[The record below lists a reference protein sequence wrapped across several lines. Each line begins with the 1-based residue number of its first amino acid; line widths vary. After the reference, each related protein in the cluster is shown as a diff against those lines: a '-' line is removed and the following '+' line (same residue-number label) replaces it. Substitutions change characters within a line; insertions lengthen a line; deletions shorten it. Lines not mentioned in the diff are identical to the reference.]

1 MATDVLNSGV
11 LNEAYERLHVAGP
24 EWGEDTL
31 TNHGPMAV
39 EAMVRHGYDGRV
51 HRWLDR
57 YVRRLDDLPPATGV
71 IGPDEWQKA
80 LGDGCRVS
88 DWTAYFTREVAEHP
102 WRDVLTTWWP
112 RLLPGIVAGA
122 THGPI
127 RVGHAVRVLL
137 DTGVGSGPAV
147 TELAHALG
155 FWAARWRKV
164 PGAGPVLA
172 VPDDERAPGPSAAP
186 RWDARAALRALPR
199 VPNQA
204 GPVADRLAQLPAL
217 PGWAGILA
225 GPAAVRAP
233 DEARDALR
241 SLVAA
246 GTAAY
251 LDHGHAS
258 PVLLVH
264 VATAPNAVLRT
275 VPALPPQLW
284 APTLSAVWA
293 ACAAITAS
301 YAPAVPADRSA
312 LPAAS
317 TDPVA
322 VLERAVEHGDEHV
335 MKLADTAAEVFD
347 RTADGDALAAA
358 IRVRDLI
365 PAP

>member
-1 MATDVLNSGV
+1 
-11 LNEAYERLHVAGP
+11 
-24 EWGEDTL
+24 
-31 TNHGPMAV
+31 
-39 EAMVRHGYDGRV
+39 
-51 HRWLDR
+51 
-57 YVRRLDDLPPATGV
+57 
-71 IGPDEWQKA
+71 
-80 LGDGCRVS
+80 
-88 DWTAYFTREVAEHP
+88 
-102 WRDVLTTWWP
+102 
-112 RLLPGIVAGA
+112 
-122 THGPI
+122 
-127 RVGHAVRVLL
+127 
-137 DTGVGSGPAV
+137 
-147 TELAHALG
+147 
-155 FWAARWRKV
+155 
-164 PGAGPVLA
+164 
-172 VPDDERAPGPSAAP
+172 
-186 RWDARAALRALPR
+186 

-251 LDHGHAS
+251 LSHGHAS

-275 VPALPPQLW
+275 VPALPPHLW

-301 YAPAVPADRSA
+301 YVPAVPADRSA

-335 MKLADTAAEVFD
+335 MKLADTAVDVFD

-358 IRVRDLI
+358 ALARDLI